1 LFISADVQ
9 AKAQGEVLEMAAAL
23 GRLQQAGEQMQGLS
37 SDAQAAHADSADVQA
52 QISLM
57 REQLDALKAQVI
69 LLSAPQ
75 GIALSSGEHLQLA
88 AQDNLMLNAG
98 GQADFSVVK
107 RLFMGVG
114 QGFSLFVRKLGI
126 KLIANQGPVSMQAQ
140 NGTLELLA
148 RHGLSITS
156 TEDEIHLTAKKK
168 ISLNG
173 GGSYL
178 SLDAG
183 GIESGT
189 LGDHNVKAAHF
200 EFSGPASMTATHP
213 DYPPLQSRQTLRF
226 EIPQAPNAS
235 GLGWAGMPYT
245 LYADGAVLQRGVLD
259 KTGQLS
265 IDHQVVTRGYRLVMA
280 NSVVYQIP
288 TPTDYR
294 NPEQAHLANAGFH
307 NHPSKNHSE
316 VSQPTSHTEYRT
328 LYSTVMDDLS
338 PKEED
343 SQ

>member
-1 LFISADVQ
+1 
-9 AKAQGEVLEMAAAL
+9 
-23 GRLQQAGEQMQGLS
+23 
-37 SDAQAAHADSADVQA
+37 
-52 QISLM
+52 
-57 REQLDALKAQVI
+57 
-69 LLSAPQ
+69 
-75 GIALSSGEHLQLA
+75 
-88 AQDNLMLNAG
+88 MLNAG

-183 GIESGT
+183 
-189 LGDHNVKAAHF
+189 
-200 EFSGPASMTATHP
+200 
-213 DYPPLQSRQTLRF
+213 
-226 EIPQAPNAS
+226 
-235 GLGWAGMPYT
+235 
-245 LYADGAVLQRGVLD
+245 
-259 KTGQLS
+259 
-265 IDHQVVTRGYRLVMA
+265 YRLVMA